1 MGGINQ
7 ITVSAKGDTVWTKMR
22 FEGGPL
28 RVQLVPVTEAQGRI
42 HTSSATVMVLPEAE
56 EVDAVEPAPVIEDTF
71 WHHSIHA
78 MQHTWRFMGN

>member
-1 MGGINQ
+1 MGTAI
-7 ITVSAKGDTVWTKMR
+7 K
-22 FEGGPL
+22 GPL
-28 RVQLVPVTEAQGRI
+28 SSVAEGVMRSKGLGDADQMVWQVARSLLGSI
-42 HTSSATVMVLPEAE
+42 SATPESWSPKPEAE